1 MIENCFVISLQLTGE
16 LLSECIGR
24 KQYYSTEADRLN
36 NSVKTLQEWGD
47 VVIKQSKGEK
57 DE

>member
-16 LLSECIGR
+16 LLAECVER
-24 KQYYSTEADRLN
+24 KQYYAYEADRLG
-36 NSVKTLQEWGD
+36 NSVNTLLEWGE
-47 VVIKQSKGEK
+47 VVIEKNKGEK